1 MSAGPEQSP
10 GAAPRRLYADA
21 ADAAHD
27 LVHIYPGMVD
37 LVAGAK
43 MQLLTSVDLDFANA
57 PNFFSTVRPDAIDSK
72 ISNTVYSQRI
82 SDLNALL
89 HSCNAFQSH
98 RHAVII
104 ATSAMSIFSIL
115 VIAVL
120 LSMQVESL
128 PAIVGLAAVV
138 ALALVIRVSYFLH
151 TPKYILVLNEQLS
164 SWGRQDQMQGI
175 NMYYKLR
182 HTRPMGFHE
191 HRPPALSIEILQHVL
206 TDAEMEHFGAGALPA
221 YTLPAL
227 ARIILAS
234 KSAVP
239 GMFELQSPSI
249 ERRPLDEIL
258 PVSTVPQPDT
268 AADKKLSTVITI
280 RPPLSSNLSASPPRN
295 TLSIHHPPLTLGSA
309 SSSPSAQQINASS
322 PLSPSSPFINIASA
336 DRASITSSV
345 GPPDYRSMASG
356 VLPTG
361 IISSA
366 NAPTEFAEKLRLI
379 EVVTMSYSDSPI
391 YFSILRPEVLE
402 NRISNIT
409 YSSRMAALNAQLSSK
424 TDFKSFRR
432 PLFYL
437 SLVLI
442 AYFFTAA
449 VAAYLI
455 PDIKIAMDI
464 SAGVALA
471 LVLGLRLG
479 ALSYRPK
486 YLKTCADTVKTW
498 TREDAVLGVNL
509 VYKFSHAMPTDFDT
523 LRYCCIEIYEKV
535 LYNHREGIVE
545 MCENLPAYAV

>member
-1 MSAGPEQSP
+1 MTSP
-10 GAAPRRLYADA
+10 TA
-21 ADAAHD
+21 
-27 LVHIYPGMVD
+27 
-37 LVAGAK
+37 
-43 MQLLTSVDLDFANA
+43 T
-57 PNFFSTVRPDAIDSK
+57 
-72 ISNTVYSQRI
+72 QR
-82 SDLNALL
+82 
-89 HSCNAFQSH
+89 
-98 RHAVII
+98 
-104 ATSAMSIFSIL
+104 
-115 VIAVL
+115 
-120 LSMQVESL
+120 
-128 PAIVGLAAVV
+128 
-138 ALALVIRVSYFLH
+138 
-151 TPKYILVLNEQLS
+151 QLS
-164 SWGRQDQMQGI
+164 TTS
-175 NMYYKLR
+175 
-182 HTRPMGFHE
+182 
-191 HRPPALSIEILQHVL
+191 
-206 TDAEMEHFGAGALPA
+206 
-221 YTLPAL
+221 PAL

-239 GMFELQSPSI
+239 SMFELQSPSI
-249 ERRPLDEIL
+249 DRRPLDEIL
-258 PVSTVPQPDT
+258 PVSTAVPHPDT

-280 RPPLSSNLSASPPRN
+280 RPPISSNLSASPPRN

-309 SSSPSAQQINASS
+309 SSSPSAQINASS
-322 PLSPSSPFINIASA
+322 PLSPSSPFINIVSA

-345 GPPDYRSMASG
+345 GPPDYRSMVSG
-356 VLPTG
+356 VLPTA

-379 EVVTMSYSDSPI
+379 EVVTLSYSDSPI

-424 TDFKSFRR
+424 ADFKSYRR

-437 SLVLI
+437 TLVLI

-486 YLKTCADTVKTW
+486 YLKTCAETVKTW